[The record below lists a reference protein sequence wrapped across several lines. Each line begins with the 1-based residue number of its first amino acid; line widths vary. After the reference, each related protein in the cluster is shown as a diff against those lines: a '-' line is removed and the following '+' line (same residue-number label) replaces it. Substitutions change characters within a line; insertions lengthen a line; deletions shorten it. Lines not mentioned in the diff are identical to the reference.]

1 MLKPFSLDGIVAIR
15 QMLYGLDN
23 ADTRTLKRYSL
34 DALVVRML
42 IRYSCG
48 GSLEGAPR
56 SPRCVI
62 DNAPVCRWRNPRY
75 KYENIADQ

>member
-1 MLKPFSLDGIVAIR
+1 MLKAFSLDGIVAIR

-48 GSLEGAPR
+48 GSLE
-56 SPRCVI
+56 
-62 DNAPVCRWRNPRY
+62 
-75 KYENIADQ
+75 